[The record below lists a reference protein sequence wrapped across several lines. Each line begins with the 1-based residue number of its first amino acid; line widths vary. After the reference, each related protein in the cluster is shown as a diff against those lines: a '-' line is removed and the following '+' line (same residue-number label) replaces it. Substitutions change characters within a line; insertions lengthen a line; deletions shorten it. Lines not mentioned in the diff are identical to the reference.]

1 MQLRIDKDEFMPPV
15 DFGLICI
22 CCSMREYRLAHL
34 LNLHLRFELRRD
46 LDVNEE
52 EGENGV
58 PVYARFVW
66 DDALSHR
73 SILLYGNRPLT
84 RTEVTRPGDLFSTEE
99 TALLLP
105 DLPKAD
111 FLLQLQGDFD
121 PQDMEEMRDAL
132 HDLPGIT
139 MAFITDPTKVRNI
152 EPLLI

>member
-34 LNLHLRFELRRD
+34 LNLHLHFDLRRD
-46 LDVNEE
+46 VDVNEE
-52 EGENGV
+52 QDVHGV

-73 SILLYGNRPLT
+73 SILLYGNRPLN

-99 TALLLP
+99 TLLLMP

-111 FLLQLQGDFD
+111 FLLQLHGDFTSKE
-121 PQDMEEMRDAL
+121 MEDMRDAL
-132 HDLPGIT
+132 HDLPIVT
-139 MAFITDPTKVRNI
+139 MAFITDPNKIKKI